1 MRSWK
6 ARFRPLV
13 GALALLVVSAAA
25 GVANAQDVSPLAPMA
40 GDDEGRP
47 APGADRPTEGQGVV
61 IPLPQAGSRVEAAD
75 RARVHVAAA
84 LPARWSSVATRYQ
97 PYWAGVEPLGA
108 FGVRSWIPWFAGAG
122 FVPVLAPHPF
132 FSPWG
137 LLSTDGWMYDRYRA
151 IWGPARA
158 PGERSDAAVWLQRG
172 DRAMLADRPRD
183 AVQAYRRLTQVAS
196 DLPLG
201 YFGLGMALAE
211 LGEDEAA
218 AASLRQ
224 ALDRY
229 PGWISPSAD
238 WGAMVG
244 DGRRLER
251 LLGATRQR
259 AARGAKASVF
269 VAGVVHI
276 YGGEPDEGRV
286 YLGSLLPDEH
296 AQVLLT
302 RSESRSRR

>member
-1 MRSWK
+1 MRGPW
-6 ARFRPLV
+6 ARSRRGGGAIVLV
-13 GALALLVVSAAA
+13 VALALAGAAR
-25 GVANAQDVSPLAPMA
+25 AQDVSPLAPMT
-40 GDDEGRP
+40 GDEEGRP
-47 APGADRPTEGQGVV
+47 APGIERPTDGQGVV

-75 RARVHVAAA
+75 RARVHVAAT
-84 LPARWSSVATRYQ
+84 LPASWTSVATRYQ

-108 FGVRSWIPWFAGAG
+108 FGAASWTPWFAGAG
-122 FVPVLAPHPF
+122 FVPVLSAHPF

-151 IWGPARA
+151 IWGPNRA
-158 PGERSDAAVWLQRG
+158 PGERSDAAIWLQRG

-183 AVQAYRRLTQVAS
+183 AVQAYRRLTQIAS
-196 DLPLG
+196 DVPLG
-201 YFGLGMALAE
+201 YFGLGLALAE
-211 LGEDEAA
+211 LGEDDAA

-238 WGAMVG
+238 WRAMVG
-244 DGRRLER
+244 DGPRLDR
-251 LLGATRQR
+251 LLGETRQR
-259 AARGAKASVF
+259 AAGGGKASVF

-276 YGGEPDEGRV
+276 YGGAPEEGRV
-286 YLGSLLPDEH
+286 LLASLLPDEH

-302 RSESRSRR
+302 RAESRSR

>member
-1 MRSWK
+1 MRSRK
-6 ARFRPLV
+6 PRSRCIP
-13 GALALLVVSAAA
+13 GALAAVVLTLAVAVSAA
-25 GVANAQDVSPLAPMA
+25 AQDVSPLSPMA

-47 APGADRPTEGQGVV
+47 APGVERPTDGQGVV

-75 RARVHVAAA
+75 RARVHVATA
-84 LPARWSSVATRYQ
+84 LPASWSAVSTRYQ
-97 PYWAGVEPLGA
+97 PYWAGVEPIGA
-108 FGVRSWIPWFAGAG
+108 FGVQSWNPWFAGAG
-122 FVPVLAPHPF
+122 FVPVLSAHPF

-151 IWGPARA
+151 IWGPARS
-158 PGERSDAAVWLQRG
+158 PGEGSDAAIWLQRG

-183 AVQAYRRLTQVAS
+183 AVQAYRRLTQIAS

-201 YFGLGMALAE
+201 YFGLGMALAQ

-244 DGRRLER
+244 DGSRLDR
-251 LLGATRQR
+251 LLDETGRRATR
-259 AARGAKASVF
+259 GGKASVF

-286 YLGSLLPDEH
+286 YLASLLPDEH

-302 RSESRSRR
+302 RSESRGR